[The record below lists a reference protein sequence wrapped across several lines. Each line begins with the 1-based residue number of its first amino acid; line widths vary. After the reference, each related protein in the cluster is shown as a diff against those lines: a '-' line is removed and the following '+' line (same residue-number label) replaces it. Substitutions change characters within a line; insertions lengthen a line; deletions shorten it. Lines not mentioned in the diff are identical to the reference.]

1 MPVRRHARGAAGG
14 KGGRPAPREV
24 AQPPAAARPLSL
36 VDRPAADEPSVPR
49 EFEDEPVEGEEPAEP
64 EGGEGGEGGDMTITV
79 DRDVKTA
86 LVAGA
91 VPGAVVNR
99 LEAMSKLTDD
109 WDGYGSPAP
118 EEQTLI
124 ASLEVLSQFMPT
136 SVAAPAV
143 APTTTGGVQFEWHQ
157 GGWDIEVEV
166 FPDGRAVAWGENHN
180 TQETFYGPVEE
191 SRQDLMRHLEQL
203 TANAAS

>member
-1 MPVRRHARGAAGG
+1 MPVRRHARGAASG
-14 KGGRPAPREV
+14 KGGRLAPREV
-24 AQPPAAARPLSL
+24 AQPSAAARPLSL
-36 VDRPAADEPSVPR
+36 VDRPAEGEPSVPR
-49 EFEDEPVEGEEPAEP
+49 EFEDEPEEGEEPAEP
-64 EGGEGGEGGDMTITV
+64 EGGEGGDMTITV

-86 LVAGA
+86 LGTGA
-91 VPGAVVNR
+91 VPGAVINR
-99 LEAMSKLTDD
+99 LEAMSKLMDD

-118 EEQTLI
+118 EKQTLI
-124 ASLEVLSQFMPT
+124 ASLEVLNQFMST

-166 FPDGRAVAWGENHN
+166 FPDGRAVAWGENHS
-180 TQETFYGPVEE
+180 TQETFYGSVEE

-203 TANAAS
+203 TTNAASRR